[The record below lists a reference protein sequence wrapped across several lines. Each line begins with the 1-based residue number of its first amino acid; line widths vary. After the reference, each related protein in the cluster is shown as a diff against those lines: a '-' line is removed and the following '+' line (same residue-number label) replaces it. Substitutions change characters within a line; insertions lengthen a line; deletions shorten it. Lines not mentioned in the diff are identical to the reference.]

1 MITLKEVIIM
11 DIKYLQENQQQLF
24 QQMKDAGYAT
34 DYIYRFQVLVQY
46 ILDNNEHS
54 SSSSLTIQPASV
66 PNATSKVRA
75 RTRIR
80 LALVD
85 LVLPLDVVFL
95 ISVFPPLYRYRCHSA

>member
-46 ILDNNEHS
+46 ILDNNGVQS
-54 SSSSLTIQPASV
+54 A
-66 PNATSKVRA
+66 K
-75 RTRIR
+75 IR
-80 LALVD
+80 LNDYISTSVD
-85 LVLPLDVVFL
+85 SLSVLPDT
-95 ISVFPPLYRYRCHSA
+95 PYRGYIASIAQILSM